1 MTRTELLELIK
12 NGESSGTEFKRD
24 ILDNRSL
31 AKEVVAFANLQG
43 GRILLGVD
51 DDGSIA
57 GITRPNLEEWV
68 MTACRDKIRPEII
81 PFYEEIHDVEP
92 GKHLAIVRVDRGW
105 TVHHVWHANH
115 RTYYI
120 RVGSQCREASPEELE
135 RLFQQRGAFR
145 LETRPVSGASIQDL
159 DLRRLKD
166 YFQRIRTQ
174 EVPKD
179 EDTGSWQSLL
189 VNTEIL
195 SDEGDSFSPTVAGM
209 LLFGRHPNR
218 FLPQAGIDA
227 AAYPGNEK
235 DYTAKERLTIR
246 GPMVPLAGSEGLVEN
261 GLVEQA
267 LEFIKRNTG
276 VKTTLKGGARRE
288 DHWTYPEEAVR
299 ETIVNALVHRD
310 YLLSGSDIEL
320 AIFENRLEVG
330 SPGRLPN
337 GITPERM
344 LSGCRAARN
353 QLLKDI
359 MRDYGYL
366 EHMGMGIP
374 RKVVKSMQ
382 AHNGSLPELFEED
395 ERFLIRLLNPQ

>member
-1 MTRTELLELIK
+1 MTRTELLETIK
-12 NGESSGTEFKRD
+12 NGENSGTEFKRD
-24 ILDNRSL
+24 TLNNRSL
-31 AKEVVAFANLQG
+31 AKEIVAFANLYG

-51 DDGSIA
+51 DDGSLA

-81 PFYEEIHDVEP
+81 PYYEVIHDVEP
-92 GKHLAIVRVDRGW
+92 GKHVTMVRVERGW
-105 TVHHVWHANH
+105 TVHHVWHSNH

-120 RVGSQCREASPEELE
+120 RVGTLSREASPEELE

-145 LETRPVSGASIQDL
+145 LETRAVSGAILNDL

-166 YFQRIRTQ
+166 YFRRIRSQKT
-174 EVPKD
+174 PSD
-179 EDTGSWQSLL
+179 EDVDGWQNLL

-195 SDEGDSFSPTVAGM
+195 SDEDGTIAPTVAGL
-209 LLFGRHPNR
+209 LLFGKNPNR

-227 AAYPGNEK
+227 VAYPDRAK

-246 GPMVPLAGSEGLVEN
+246 GAMVPLAGSQGLVEN

-267 LEFIKRNTG
+267 MEFIKRNTG
-276 VKTTLKGGARRE
+276 VKTQLMDGVRRE
-288 DHWTYPEEAVR
+288 NRWAYPEEALR
-299 ETIVNALVHRD
+299 EAIVNALVHRD

-320 AIFENRLEVG
+320 SIYEDRLEVG

-344 LSGCRAARN
+344 LTGCRAARN
-353 QLLKDI
+353 QLLKDV

-374 RKVVKSMQ
+374 RKIVKSMQ
-382 AHNGSLPELFEED
+382 AHNGTMPELIVEE
-395 ERFLIRLLNPQ
+395 ERFVVRLLNL